1 MKMEPF
7 VVFQDA
13 KGEAPEL
20 KKDFKN
26 CFRFQEVSSFG
37 HF

>member
-26 CFRFQEVSSFG
+26 CFCYQEVSSFG